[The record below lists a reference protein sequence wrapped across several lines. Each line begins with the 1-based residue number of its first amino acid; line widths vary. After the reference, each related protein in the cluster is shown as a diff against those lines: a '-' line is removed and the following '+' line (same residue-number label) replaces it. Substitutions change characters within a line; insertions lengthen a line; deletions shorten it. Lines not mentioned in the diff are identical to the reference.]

1 MGNLICGTFDAVPF
15 KPNNRLAPQMG
26 AGRRIFLLAFLISIS
41 SLISAQS
48 VRTRIAVEHSGGDQ
62 VGDELAF
69 ALREAIRNSNGYEL
83 VAQERARYFIAL
95 TTLDPDNS
103 RPVSGSQTVASVVIT
118 AKNSNLFVA
127 RAPHTWYDLHL
138 VSSVIVVGRDKTDIM
153 ARRVLATVEAAI
165 EKYRNAG
172 GR

>member
-1 MGNLICGTFDAVPF
+1 MSPSKVPAGGQRGWIVP
-15 KPNNRLAPQMG
+15 KYLDPRLTP
-26 AGRRIFLLAFLISIS
+26 
-41 SLISAQS
+41 
-48 VRTRIAVEHSGGDQ
+48 
-62 VGDELAF
+62 
-69 ALREAIRNSNGYEL
+69 
-83 VAQERARYFIAL
+83 QERARYFIAL